1 MRRNTIL
8 KRVKRPFIRLVVLF
22 LLTLSLGLALPG
34 LIRLPAV
41 ASFISQSPSAVTLEQ
56 QARSRYQSKQ
66 FSEAAALFLQ
76 AAKAYQTAGDFM
88 RQALSLSNLSLCHQQ
103 MGAWEEANRAILD
116 SLAILQNQVDLSGRN
131 SFVLAQAL
139 DIQADLLLSR
149 GQARDALA
157 IWERVIS
164 LHRQQGQANRVLE
177 SQTNQAKALQQL
189 GLHRRAIAL
198 LQTALNLLAKDSD
211 SLTTQLTNVVASPE
225 SAIALHQLGE
235 SLRVIGDLSQAK
247 SVMERCLAIAQ
258 QLQLQDVIALAQ
270 LSLGNIAYGQTDFQ
284 TASTFY
290 QQVVD
295 QGSDSLRVQA
305 QLNLLK
311 LLMKTEQ
318 MVMAQR
324 LLPQT
329 QQRVE
334 ALPTSRASIEARI
347 NLAQTRIKL
356 EDTPDLTAIAKSLA
370 TTVQQ
375 AKELGDPRLES
386 YALGS
391 LGSIY
396 ERSALRLKD
405 ATKRSQQWVA
415 AEQLTRNALQLV
427 RSRDAGELTYL
438 WHWQLGRILNAEGK
452 SEAAIASYQEAVSTI
467 QSLRA
472 DLAAANPEVQFSF
485 RDTVEPI
492 HRQFVEL
499 LLQST
504 QPDRL
509 KTARDIIE
517 SLQLVELD
525 NFFREACL
533 NTSPAQIDQVD
544 QRAAVVY
551 PILLEDQLAIITS
564 FPPSANST
572 KRELQYAKT
581 PVKRAE
587 VENLVD
593 ILRDDLDQETASELT
608 LPKLQQM
615 YDWLLKPIA
624 ADLLTHPVETLVFV
638 LDGKLRNIPI
648 AALYDGQQF
657 LVEKYSVALTPGLQ
671 LISPRSLKQES
682 LSVFAAGLDA
692 ERSNF
697 PPLPYVERE
706 IQTIQSALPNRVL
719 FNQTFT
725 STAFQQQITAI
736 PFPIVHLAT
745 HGQFGGTAEETFIL
759 TWDGKLTVN
768 QLSST
773 LQSGELSRTK
783 PLELLILS
791 ACETADGDDRAA
803 LGLAG
808 VAVRSGARS
817 TVATLWQ
824 INDKAT
830 SSLMGK
836 FYSELAQINKTGI
849 SKAEALRRAQLSILN
864 DPQYKKQPYFWAA
877 FVLIGNWT

>member
-1 MRRNTIL
+1 MNFMNHR
-8 KRVKRPFIRLVVLF
+8 FIRIVAFF
-22 LLTLSLGLALPG
+22 LLALSLCVALPS
-34 LIRLPAV
+34 LAHVPSHSVEAMV
-41 ASFISQSPSAVTLEQ
+41 QAPSASTLEQ
-56 QARSRYQSKQ
+56 QARSRYQSQQ
-66 FSEAAALFLQ
+66 FSEAATLFLQ
-76 AAKAYQTAGDFM
+76 AANAYQAAGNLIL
-88 RQALSLSNLSLCHQQ
+88 QALSLSNLSLCYQQ
-103 MGAWEEANRAILD
+103 IGAWEEANRAILD
-116 SLAILQNQVDLSGRN
+116 SLAILENQPNTSNRYP
-131 SFVLAQAL
+131 FVLAQAL
-139 DIQADLLLSR
+139 DIQADLLLSK
-149 GQARDALA
+149 GQAREALA
-157 IWERVIS
+157 IWQRVTS
-164 LHRQQGQANRVLE
+164 LQRQQGQANRVLE

-198 LQTALNLLAKDSD
+198 LQTALNLPDKNSD
-211 SLTTQLTNVVASPE
+211 SLLANVAASPE

-247 SVMERCLAIAQ
+247 SITERCLAIAQ
-258 QLQLQDVIALAQ
+258 QLQLQDMITLAQ
-270 LSLGNIAYGQTDFQ
+270 LSLGNIAYGQTDWQ

-311 LLMKTEQ
+311 LLMQTKQT
-318 MVMAQR
+318 VIAQR
-324 LLPQT
+324 WLPQI
-329 QQRVE
+329 QQQVE
-334 ALPTSRASIEARI
+334 ALPISRAAIEAQI
-347 NLAQTRIKL
+347 NLTQTRMKL
-356 EDTPDLTAIAKSLA
+356 EVTPDLPAIAKSLA

-386 YALGS
+386 YAVGS
-391 LGSIY
+391 LGGVY
-396 ERSALRLKD
+396 ERSALNLKD
-405 ATKRSQQWVA
+405 ATERSQQWVA
-415 AEQLTRNALQLV
+415 AERLTRNALQLV
-427 RSRDAGELTYL
+427 RSLDAAELTYL
-438 WHWQLGRILNAEGK
+438 WHWQLGRILKAEGK
-452 SEAAIASYQEAVSTI
+452 NETAIVSYQEAVATI

-472 DLAAANPEVQFSF
+472 DLAAANPEVKLSF
-485 RDTVEPI
+485 RDAVEPI

-504 QPDRL
+504 QPNRL

-544 QRAAVVY
+544 QRAAVIY

-581 PVKRAE
+581 IVKRSE
-587 VENLVD
+587 VEDLVD
-593 ILRDDLDQETASELT
+593 VLRDDLDQETASELT

-657 LVEKYSVALTPGLQ
+657 LIEKYSVALTPGLQ

-682 LSVFAAGLDA
+682 LSVFAAGLNA

-706 IQTIQSALPNRVL
+706 IQTIQSELPNRVL

-725 STAFQQQITAI
+725 STAFQQQITAA

-768 QLSST
+768 QLSNT
-773 LQSGELSRTK
+773 LQSSELSRTK
-783 PLELLILS
+783 PLELLVLS

-817 TVATLWQ
+817 TVATLWRLTTKRQ
-824 INDKAT
+824 RASWASFIMNWHKLTKLGFLKPKPSA
-830 SSLMGK
+830 
-836 FYSELAQINKTGI
+836 
-849 SKAEALRRAQLSILN
+849 ALNS
-864 DPQYKKQPYFWAA
+864 PS
-877 FVLIGNWT
+877 